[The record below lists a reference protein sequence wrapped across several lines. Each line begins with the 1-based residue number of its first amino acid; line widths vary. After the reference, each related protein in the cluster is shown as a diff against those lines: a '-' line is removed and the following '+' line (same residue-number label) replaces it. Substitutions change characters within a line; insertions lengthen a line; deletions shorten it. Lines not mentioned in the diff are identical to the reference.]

1 MFVWTKKAEDDFRAK
16 YPKRPLLRKEGHEV
30 IWEGKPLGIGS
41 IMDGYIARGWIAED
55 GKIKRAAK
63 PVCNLGKVMP
73 IKEQVSRW
81 KKLQRYLSQPKV
93 SMREVAVK
101 MGYRST
107 TPLGDFVTKYGV
119 DLAAKYGK
127 LPYVRN
133 IKKKSLL
140 TVMEPK
146 PE

>member
-16 YPKRPLLRKEGHEV
+16 YPQKPLARKAGHEV
-30 IWEGKPLGIGS
+30 IWEGQPLEKGS
-41 IMDGYIARGWIAED
+41 ILDGYIARGWIAKN
-55 GKIKRAAK
+55 GKILREEK
-63 PVCNLGKVMP
+63 PNYNPGKVMP
-73 IKEQVSRW
+73 MREQVSKW
-81 KKLQRYLSQPKV
+81 KKLQKYLSQPKV
-93 SMREVAVK
+93 SMREVAVR

-119 DLAAKYGK
+119 SLAAKYGK

-133 IKKKSLL
+133 VKKKCLL